1 MATDL
6 TETVGPPVGG
16 TYLARVAART
26 TEYATVLWAVTVVAL
41 VLDGAL
47 TLVGIRLGLT
57 ELNPIAADLI
67 TSVGVLPALAALKGG
82 AVGVGLAGWVVMPAD
97 YRGLVPAGL
106 ALPGLPPSSP
116 TCSPSAS
123 SSSPDPVGCSVRIDS

>member
-6 TETVGPPVGG
+6 TETTGSRQSETVGSPVGD
-16 TYLARVAART
+16 TYVAKVATRT
-26 TEYATVLWAVTVVAL
+26 TEYATFLWAVTVAAL

-67 TSVGVLPALAALKGG
+67 ASVGVLPALVALKGG

-106 ALPGLPPSSP
+106 ALPWVAAVVANVLS
-116 TCSPSAS
+116 
-123 SSSPDPVGCSVRIDS
+123 VGVVLA

>member
-6 TETVGPPVGG
+6 PDPTGSRSSETVGPPVGG
-16 TYLARVAART
+16 GAVAGVAART
-26 TEYATVLWAVTVVAL
+26 TEYATALWAVTAVAL

-57 ELNPIAADLI
+57 ELNPVAADLI
-67 TSVGVLPALAALKGG
+67 ASVGVLPALAALKGG

-106 ALPGLPPSSP
+106 ALPWVTAVAVNAL
-116 TCSPSAS
+116 T
-123 SSSPDPVGCSVRIDS
+123 VGVVLL